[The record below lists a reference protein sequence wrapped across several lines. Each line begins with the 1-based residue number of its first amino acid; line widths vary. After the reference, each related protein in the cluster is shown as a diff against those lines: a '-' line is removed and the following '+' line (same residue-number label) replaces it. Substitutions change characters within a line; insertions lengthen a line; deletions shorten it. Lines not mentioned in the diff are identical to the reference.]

1 MIESINR
8 TKLNNER
15 TAKLIHKFSLCSR
28 KKHSRE
34 SRIRYIIKITIRGK
48 PKMAVNDALPAFEA
62 MEDKSVKRK
71 EKAIEPSNM
80 TTENNGKFLIGVPN
94 TTANNVTLKILMTSM
109 SKTLYI
115 NLDVMISTGEI
126 KE

>member
-8 TKLNNER
+8 TKLNKES

-34 SRIRYIIKITIRGK
+34 SRIRYMIKITIKGN
-48 PKMAVNDALPAFEA
+48 PKMAVSDALPAFDA
-62 MEDKSVKRK
+62 IEDKSVNRK
-71 EKAIEPSNM
+71 EKAIEPSSI
-80 TTENNGKFLIGVPN
+80 TTKNNGKFLIGVPK
-94 TTANNVTLKILMTSM
+94 TTANNVTLRILMTSM
-109 SKTLYI
+109 SNTLYI